1 MKTVSELG
9 VVAHTIN
16 PSIWE
21 EEAGG
26 CLSIQGQSGL
36 WRGFPGEPE
45 VQIRKAPLQNK
56 PTKPKQNCFSLECLK
71 WNIVCFRVC
80 TLCYK
85 RHLAHFVETVTRR
98 AKGHAWRLDSRLCR
112 VGLVKTK

>member
-1 MKTVSELG
+1 MLLSSKISLENLFSAVNGGEHYENCFRAGCGG
-9 VVAHTIN
+9 VHTIT

-21 EEAGG
+21 VEAGG

-45 VQIRKAPLQNK
+45 VQTRKALLENK

-71 WNIVCFRVC
+71 
-80 TLCYK
+80 
-85 RHLAHFVETVTRR
+85 
-98 AKGHAWRLDSRLCR
+98 
-112 VGLVKTK
+112 